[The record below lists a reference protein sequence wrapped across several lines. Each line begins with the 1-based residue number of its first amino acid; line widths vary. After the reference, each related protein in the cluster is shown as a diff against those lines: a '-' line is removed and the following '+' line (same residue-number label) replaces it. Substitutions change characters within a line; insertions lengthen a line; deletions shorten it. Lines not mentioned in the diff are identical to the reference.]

1 VQVETK
7 PMMVTKKKFSVDSFY
22 FENADRSIPV
32 DIGYETYGEL
42 NSTKDNV
49 ILICHYFTGTSHI
62 AGKYAES
69 DAAAG
74 WWDRIVGSGKIIDTD
89 KFFVIAV
96 DSISNINHYNPNV
109 ITTGPATINPQ
120 TGKPYAMDFPIFTL
134 KDNVRLQK
142 MLLDQLGI
150 KKLRYVMGPSMGGLQ
165 AFMWGKF
172 YPEMTEKII
181 SVVATPML
189 RPYGIMIPNQMGIYS
204 IMLDPKWNNG
214 NYYGQELPHEGLLL
228 GFKVLLLS
236 TRTDDWFE
244 VNFGRKYSDPNF
256 MEYGNPFKSFDGRF
270 LVETE
275 VEKIVLGRMEHFD
288 ANAYIYIAKANALF
302 DLREGEETQEEA
314 WSKIKAPV
322 LMVIDDSDMLFTGE
336 QAEQAMK
343 YLPNAKTYYYNSK
356 AGHLS
361 CLFNIDLFENAIGEF
376 IRKS

>member
-1 VQVETK
+1 MQVETK
-7 PMMVTKKKFSVDSFY
+7 HLIVEKKKFSTDSFY
-22 FENADRSIPV
+22 FENADRSIPI

-42 NSTKDNV
+42 NKTKDNA

-62 AGKYAES
+62 AGKYAET
-69 DAAAG
+69 DPTPG
-74 WWDRIVGSGKIIDTD
+74 WWDRIVGPGKIIDTD

-96 DSISNINHYNPNV
+96 DSISNINHFNPNV
-109 ITTGPATINPQ
+109 ITTGPATINPE

-142 MLLDQLGI
+142 LIIDQLGI
-150 KKLRYVMGPSMGGLQ
+150 NKLQYVIGPSMGGLQ

-172 YPEMTEKII
+172 YPELVGKII
-181 SVVATPML
+181 SVVATPMI
-189 RPYGIMIPNQMGIYS
+189 RPFGIMIPNQMGIYS

-214 NYYGQELPHEGLLL
+214 NYYGQATPHEGLLL

-244 VNFGRKYSDPNF
+244 VNFARNFSDPSF
-256 MEYGNPFKSFDGRF
+256 KESRNPFKSFDGRF

-288 ANAYIYIAKANALF
+288 ANAYIYTAKANALY
-302 DLREGEETQEEA
+302 DLREDEETEEEA
-314 WSKIKAPV
+314 WKKIKAPV
-322 LMVIDDSDMLFTGE
+322 LMIIDDSDMLFSGD
-336 QAEQAMK
+336 QAEEAMRF
-343 YLPNAKTYYYNSK
+343 LPNARTYYYNSR

-361 CLFNIDLFENAIGEF
+361 CLFNIDLFENAIADFLNKG
-376 IRKS
+376 